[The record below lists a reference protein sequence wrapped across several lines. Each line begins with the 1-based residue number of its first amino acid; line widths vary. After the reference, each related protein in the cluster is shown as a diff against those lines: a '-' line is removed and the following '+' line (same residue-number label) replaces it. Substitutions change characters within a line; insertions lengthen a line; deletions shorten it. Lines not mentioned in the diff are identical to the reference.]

1 MASNVEIKARARNFS
16 RQLALAARFLA
27 ETPEILHQEDTFFV
41 VPHGRLKLRKFSP
54 QRGQL
59 IYYERTDQS
68 GPKRSD
74 YRIVPTSEPDSL
86 RDVLASSLGVLGT
99 VRKTRT
105 VFVHENVRLHFD
117 SVDGLGDFLEIEVVL
132 SQDSGVREGEALVR
146 QWMERLNIRPED
158 LIEGAYLDLLLQK
171 RTSSA

>member
-1 MASNVEIKARARNFS
+1 M
-16 RQLALAARFLA
+16 
-27 ETPEILHQEDTFFV
+27 